1 MPLKRKG
8 SKILKAKGKKDGT
21 RKPRPT
27 ILGMH

>member
-8 SKILKAKGKKDGT
+8 GRILKAKGKKGGG

-27 ILGMH
+27 ILGVH